1 MKTIKTI
8 KDITEVMAMFETRTI
23 KYEERVFK
31 AGIEQGILTDKQH
44 VLIDLMSIKF
54 GIQSKTRK

>member
-1 MKTIKTI
+1 
-8 KDITEVMAMFETRTI
+8 MFETRTI